1 MRPRLARAL
10 IAARRQVWITRR
22 SGKPVAV
29 TTLASQAVALA
40 RAAFWLAVLL
50 SVWDCYTEL
59 VVVVVSRSVGLFVRQ
74 AQVGMLQ

>member
-1 MRPRLARAL
+1 
-10 IAARRQVWITRR
+10 
-22 SGKPVAV
+22 V

-40 RAAFWLAVLL
+40 QAAFWLAVLL
-50 SVWDCYTEL
+50 SVWDRYTEL